1 MVKQACFEH
10 VPASKSETG
19 SDEIYVVFD
28 GKRIAKQGNPGTS
41 RAGTW
46 VSIEPGFQ
54 VAVHGAELIVMHDT
68 KHASV
73 H

>member
-54 VAVHGAELIVMHDT
+54 VAVDGAELIVMHDANQ
-68 KHASV
+68 ASV

>member
-1 MVKQACFEH
+1 MAMHACFEH
-10 VPASKSETG
+10 VPASQSATG
-19 SDEIYVVFD
+19 SDEIYVVFN
-28 GKRIAKQGNPGTS
+28 GKRIAKRGSPGTP

-46 VSIEPGFQ
+46 LPIEPGFQ
-54 VAVHGAELIVMHDT
+54 VAVDGAELIVMHDT

>member
-1 MVKQACFEH
+1 MAKQACFEH

-41 RAGTW
+41 WAGTW

-54 VAVHGAELIVMHDT
+54 VSVDGAELIVIHDT